1 MRPHDLLRLAPRA
14 ELIAVDDVP
23 GWVNTSLARAPF
35 VVVRRAEIVGDLVP
49 VGVRGM
55 RRAERFPALLRR
67 RDIAETI
74 TPETL
79 ARSTAPRRDL
89 PAFAALAVVASAAA
103 RFDLVWGPGGSVGFE
118 LASGAPVVTAQSDLD
133 IVLHP
138 HASNTQVQLEEF
150 VRCVDAADVRV
161 DATIE
166 AEIGAVAAREW
177 LLSPGSVLI
186 KTRSGPRL
194 GAFAW

>member
-1 MRPHDLLRLAPRA
+1 MRPHDLLRLTPHA
-14 ELIAVDDVP
+14 ELIAGDVP
-23 GWVNTSLARAPF
+23 DWVMPSLARAAF
-35 VVVRRAEIVGDLVP
+35 VVVRRAEIAGDFVP
-49 VGVRGM
+49 VGVRGTT
-55 RRAERFPALLRR
+55 RAERFPALLRR

-79 ARSTAPRRDL
+79 ARSTTPRRDL
-89 PAFAALAVVASAAA
+89 PAFAALAAVASAAA
-103 RFDLVWGPGGSVGFE
+103 AFDLVWGPAGSVGFE

-133 IVLHP
+133 IVLRP
-138 HASNTQVQLEEF
+138 HARNTREQLEEF
-150 VRCVDAADVRV
+150 VRRVDAADVRV

-166 AEIGAVAAREW
+166 ADVGAVAAREW
-177 LLSPGSVLI
+177 LLSPDHVLI